1 MKKLNTALASFV
13 VITALGTPAF
23 AQDQKPQPAPQSRR
37 AGADSAGPDRGRSGS
52 ARRSTSSPRRADEK
66 TMATGR
72 LVRVN
77 TDDMTIVIKGA
88 DDQEQSF
95 RYTDNTKVIGAQEQ
109 VSGLST
115 KAGSLVTIH
124 FTQGAGDTRIA
135 TKVQFDT
142 KK

>member
-1 MKKLNTALASFV
+1 M
-13 VITALGTPAF
+13 
-23 AQDQKPQPAPQSRR
+23 PAPTQQAPTVDDQQRPQIDIR
-37 AGADSAGPDRGRSGS
+37 AEAADA
-52 ARRSTSSPRRADEK
+52 K

-88 DDQEQSF
+88 DDQEQEF

-135 TKVQFDT
+135 TKVQFDDEEVASHRT
-142 KK
+142 

>member
-1 MKKLNTALASFV
+1 M
-13 VITALGTPAF
+13 ITALGTPAF
-23 AQDQKPQPAPQSRR
+23 AQDQKPQPSPQAPTLPAPTQQAPTVDDRQQPPVEISPKRVTRR
-37 AGADSAGPDRGRSGS
+37 PWRPAV
-52 ARRSTSSPRRADEK
+52 
-66 TMATGR
+66 

-115 KAGSLVTIH
+115 KAGSLVTID
-124 FTQGAGDTRIA
+124 FTEGATGTLIA
-135 TKVQFDT
+135 TKVHFDT
-142 KK
+142 KKYGTST